1 MFLEYLEDC
10 ALKSLE
16 GKGIAYIID
25 TPFAMRYIMW
35 VFVAHF
41 LIYLIVKR
49 KNFSI
54 KIYLPYFLFALYFV
68 LLCSFTILPI
78 EFPSIY
84 EPMINTNFSLEP
96 LLYAFTDR
104 TNLINI
110 AGNIILFVPITILGT
125 IAGIKI
131 FDKLYTTL
139 LFSLFVSLILEGIQY
154 FELTHGY
161 TLSAVVDIIDVLT
174 NVLGGL
180 LGWLLIK
187 FYQKNH
193 NSLLKSEKRKI

>member
-54 KIYLPYFLFALYFV
+54 KVYLPYFLFALYFV
-68 LLCSFTILPI
+68 LILPI

-84 EPMINTNFSLEP
+84 EPTINTNFSLEP

-104 TNLINI
+104 ANLINI
-110 AGNIILFVPITILGT
+110 AGNIILFAPITILGT

-131 FDKLYTTL
+131 FNKL
-139 LFSLFVSLILEGIQY
+139 
-154 FELTHGY
+154 
-161 TLSAVVDIIDVLT
+161 
-174 NVLGGL
+174 
-180 LGWLLIK
+180 
-187 FYQKNH
+187 
-193 NSLLKSEKRKI
+193 